1 MEPDSKKDSRGSL
14 IGGIILIGVGFI
26 FLLSNLGIIPHIGSM
41 WPLFLIVV
49 GIAIILGG
57 SRRIK
62 KDTSSN

>member
-26 FLLSNLGIIPHIGSM
+26 FLLSNLGIIPDIGSM
-41 WPLFLIVV
+41 WPLFLIIV
-49 GIAIILGG
+49 GIAVILGG
-57 SRRIK
+57 SKRIK